1 MSDVG
6 ANPARRQ
13 PPPGSPS
20 SPSLPQITSNQVQN
34 SCLKHVSA
42 MRCNGGAL
50 LAAAALLLAAG
61 APGAG
66 ALSFIPPP
74 SNAAWL
80 ACGAVDDPVRA
91 GLGCD
96 DRWEGGGGGDS
107 PGLLALQGYPYGTED
122 GKLLKTVRNR
132 FFPATPR
139 TMRRFQRRGNL
150 YADLI
155 VRAFVKLDLAGREL
169 AAAVVARAFAVARDL
184 ARSADTNK
192 VQCPKQPDPL
202 YPDTEALCL
211 ALKRVQIVGGRQI
224 EAVEELHSML
234 SQLGGLGIRDEA
246 GEPAGVVEA
255 LADFARSSSKSDR
268 KKLKRYFQAINGLL
282 AAGAALPEL
291 DFDREVLSEIVGRW
305 ECCYAAV
312 GRPEFHSE
320 CCSDY
325 ECCIDPQ
332 EP

>member
-1 MSDVG
+1 
-6 ANPARRQ
+6 
-13 PPPGSPS
+13 
-20 SPSLPQITSNQVQN
+20 
-34 SCLKHVSA
+34 
-42 MRCNGGAL
+42 MRCNCGGAL

-66 ALSFIPPP
+66 ALSFVPPP
-74 SNAAWL
+74 DNAAWL
-80 ACGAVDDPVRA
+80 ACGAVDDRVRA

-122 GKLLKTVRNR
+122 GKLLKRVRNR

-139 TMRRFQRRGNL
+139 TMRRFQGRGAL
-150 YADLI
+150 YAALI
-155 VRAFVKLDLAGREL
+155 VRALEQIRVPAREL
-169 AAAVVARAFAVARDL
+169 ARDVVARALAVARDL
-184 ARSADTNK
+184 TRSAGTNK

-202 YPDTEALCL
+202 YPGTEALCL
-211 ALKRVQIVGGRQI
+211 ALKRVQIVGGRQL
-224 EAVEELHSML
+224 EAVEALHS
-234 SQLGGLGIRDEA
+234 QLDEA

-325 ECCIDPQ
+325 GCCIDYPQ

>member
-1 MSDVG
+1 
-6 ANPARRQ
+6 
-13 PPPGSPS
+13 
-20 SPSLPQITSNQVQN
+20 
-34 SCLKHVSA
+34 
-42 MRCNGGAL
+42 MRCNCGGAL

-66 ALSFIPPP
+66 ALSFVPPP

-80 ACGAVDDPVRA
+80 ACGAVDDRVQA

-122 GKLLKTVRNR
+122 GKLLKRVRNR

-139 TMRRFQRRGNL
+139 TMRRFQGRGAL
-150 YADLI
+150 YAALI
-155 VRAFVKLDLAGREL
+155 VRTLDRFDRAGREL
-169 AAAVVARAFAVARDL
+169 AAAVVERALAVARDL
-184 ARSADTNK
+184 TRSADTNK
-192 VQCPKQPDPL
+192 VQCPKVNEYDPL
-202 YPDTEALCL
+202 ALYPLARTLCL
-211 ALKRVQIVGGRQI
+211 ALKQVQIVGGRQL
-224 EAVEELHSML
+224 EAVEALHS
-234 SQLGGLGIRDEA
+234 QLDEA

-291 DFDREVLSEIVGRW
+291 DFDREVLSEIVGQW
-305 ECCYAAV
+305 NCCAAV
-312 GRPEFHSE
+312 GSEFHAE

-325 ECCIDPQ
+325 GCCIDYPQ